1 MKSFN
6 LFGVNL
12 GPFSAHDCPDVHF
25 RPAVVDWVM
34 EGVALLLVVLGW
46 VGVLWQYT
54 TQGGQAD
61 GVYHAGR
68 TGGWQ
73 YVGIG
78 PPVDARVRADGDG
91 CPPACALHPLPCA
104 RECPQCGA
112 AIRVRGAPHV
122 CVVRLLRAFN
132 VCISLLFAVGPW
144 TDHHLWARIACLAAL
159 VLMVLSL
166 VVYYVVAL
174 WLK

>member
-1 MKSFN
+1 MKSFH

-25 RPAVVDWVM
+25 RPAVVDWVV

-46 VGVLWQYT
+46 VGVLWLYS

-61 GVYHAGR
+61 GSLWVSAISSLFVFALMV
-68 TGGWQ
+68 TGARLPVRFIRFPVRVNARNVGQQ
-73 YVGIG
+73 Y
-78 PPVDARVRADGDG
+78 
-91 CPPACALHPLPCA
+91 
-104 RECPQCGA
+104 
-112 AIRVRGAPHV
+112 V

-159 VLMVLSL
+159 VLMALSL

-174 WLK
+174 RLK

>member
-1 MKSFN
+1 MIRMKSFH

-25 RPAVVDWVM
+25 RPAVVDWVV

-46 VGVLWQYT
+46 VGVLWLYS

-61 GVYHAGR
+61 GSLWVSAISSLFVFALMV
-68 TGGWQ
+68 TGARLPVRFIRFPVRVNARNVGQQ
-73 YVGIG
+73 Y
-78 PPVDARVRADGDG
+78 
-91 CPPACALHPLPCA
+91 
-104 RECPQCGA
+104 
-112 AIRVRGAPHV
+112 V

-159 VLMVLSL
+159 VLMALSL
-166 VVYYVVAL
+166 TVYYVVAL
-174 WLK
+174 RLK

>member
-1 MKSFN
+1 MKSFH

-25 RPAVVDWVM
+25 RPAVVDWVV

-61 GVYHAGR
+61 GNLWVSAISSLFVFALMV
-68 TGGWQ
+68 TGARL
-73 YVGIG
+73 
-78 PPVDARVRADGDG
+78 PVRFIRFPVRIDARNVG
-91 CPPACALHPLPCA
+91 
-104 RECPQCGA
+104 QQY
-112 AIRVRGAPHV
+112 V

-144 TDHHLWARIACLAAL
+144 TDHHLWAHIAFLAAL
-159 VLMVLSL
+159 VLMGLSL
-166 VVYYVVAL
+166 AVYYVAAL
-174 WLK
+174 RLK

>member
-25 RPAVVDWVM
+25 RPAVVDWVV

-61 GVYHAGR
+61 GNMWVSALLSTLVFALMV
-68 TGGWQ
+68 TGARLPVRFIRFPVRVNARNVGQQ
-73 YVGIG
+73 Y
-78 PPVDARVRADGDG
+78 
-91 CPPACALHPLPCA
+91 
-104 RECPQCGA
+104 
-112 AIRVRGAPHV
+112 V
-122 CVVRLLRAFN
+122 CVVRLLRAFMSASA
-132 VCISLLFAVGPW
+132 CSLLSAPGPTTICGHASPAW
-144 TDHHLWARIACLAAL
+144 PRWC
-159 VLMVLSL
+159 
-166 VVYYVVAL
+166 
-174 WLK
+174 

>member
-1 MKSFN
+1 MTIMIRMKSFH

-25 RPAVVDWVM
+25 RPAVVDWVV

-46 VGVLWQYT
+46 VGVLWLYS

-61 GVYHAGR
+61 GSLWVSAISSLFVFALMV
-68 TGGWQ
+68 TGARLPVRFIRFPVRVNARNVGQQ
-73 YVGIG
+73 Y
-78 PPVDARVRADGDG
+78 
-91 CPPACALHPLPCA
+91 
-104 RECPQCGA
+104 
-112 AIRVRGAPHV
+112 V

-159 VLMVLSL
+159 VLMALSL
-166 VVYYVVAL
+166 TVYYVVAL
-174 WLK
+174 RLK

>member
-1 MKSFN
+1 MKSFH

-25 RPAVVDWVM
+25 RPAVVDWVV

-46 VGVLWQYT
+46 VGVLWLYS

-61 GVYHAGR
+61 GSLWVSAISSLFVFALMV
-68 TGGWQ
+68 TGARLPVRFIRFPVRVNARNVGQQ
-73 YVGIG
+73 Y
-78 PPVDARVRADGDG
+78 
-91 CPPACALHPLPCA
+91 
-104 RECPQCGA
+104 
-112 AIRVRGAPHV
+112 V

-159 VLMVLSL
+159 VLMALSL
-166 VVYYVVAL
+166 TVYYVVAL
-174 WLK
+174 RLK

>member
-1 MKSFN
+1 MKSFH

-61 GVYHAGR
+61 GNMWVSALLSTLVFALMV
-68 TGGWQ
+68 TGARLPVRFIRFPVRVNVRNVGQQ
-73 YVGIG
+73 Y
-78 PPVDARVRADGDG
+78 
-91 CPPACALHPLPCA
+91 
-104 RECPQCGA
+104 
-112 AIRVRGAPHV
+112 V

-159 VLMVLSL
+159 VLMALSL
-166 VVYYVVAL
+166 AVYYVVAL
-174 WLK
+174 RLK

>member
-1 MKSFN
+1 MKSFH

-25 RPAVVDWVM
+25 RPAVVDWVV

-46 VGVLWQYT
+46 VGVLWLYS

-61 GVYHAGR
+61 GSLWVSAISSLFVFALMV
-68 TGGWQ
+68 TGARLPVRFIRFPVRVNARNVGQQ
-73 YVGIG
+73 Y
-78 PPVDARVRADGDG
+78 
-91 CPPACALHPLPCA
+91 
-104 RECPQCGA
+104 
-112 AIRVRGAPHV
+112 V

-132 VCISLLFAVGPW
+132 VCICLLFAVGPW

-159 VLMVLSL
+159 VLMALSL
-166 VVYYVVAL
+166 AVYYIVAL
-174 WLK
+174 RLK

>member
-54 TQGGQAD
+54 SQGGPGGLVGLTVWRCATPS
-61 GVYHAGR
+61 GW
-68 TGGWQ
+68 TG
-73 YVGIG
+73 
-78 PPVDARVRADGDG
+78 
-91 CPPACALHPLPCA
+91 
-104 RECPQCGA
+104 
-112 AIRVRGAPHV
+112 
-122 CVVRLLRAFN
+122 
-132 VCISLLFAVGPW
+132 S
-144 TDHHLWARIACLAAL
+144 
-159 VLMVLSL
+159 
-166 VVYYVVAL
+166 
-174 WLK
+174 

>member
-1 MKSFN
+1 MTIMIRMKSFH

-25 RPAVVDWVM
+25 RPAVVDWVV

-46 VGVLWQYT
+46 VGVLWLYS

-61 GVYHAGR
+61 GSLWVSAISSLFVFALMV
-68 TGGWQ
+68 TGARLPVRFIRFPVRVNARNVGQQ
-73 YVGIG
+73 Y
-78 PPVDARVRADGDG
+78 
-91 CPPACALHPLPCA
+91 
-104 RECPQCGA
+104 
-112 AIRVRGAPHV
+112 V

-132 VCISLLFAVGPW
+132 VCICLLFAVGPW

-159 VLMVLSL
+159 VLMALSL
-166 VVYYVVAL
+166 AVYYIVAL
-174 WLK
+174 RLK

>member
-6 LFGVNL
+6 LFSVNL

-25 RPAVVDWVM
+25 RPAVVDWVL

-54 TQGGQAD
+54 AQGGQAD
-61 GVYHAGR
+61 GNMWVSAISSLLVFALMV
-68 TGGWQ
+68 TGARLPVRFIRFPVRVNARNVGQQ
-73 YVGIG
+73 Y
-78 PPVDARVRADGDG
+78 
-91 CPPACALHPLPCA
+91 
-104 RECPQCGA
+104 
-112 AIRVRGAPHV
+112 V

-132 VCISLLFAVGPW
+132 VSISLLFAVGPW
-144 TDHHLWARIACLAAL
+144 TDHHLWARIAFLAAL
-159 VLMVLSL
+159 VLMALFL

-174 WLK
+174 RLK

>member
-1 MKSFN
+1 MTIMIRMKSFN

-61 GVYHAGR
+61 GNMDRRMA
-68 TGGWQ
+68 
-73 YVGIG
+73 I
-78 PPVDARVRADGDG
+78 
-91 CPPACALHPLPCA
+91 
-104 RECPQCGA
+104 CGY
-112 AIRVRGAPHV
+112 RPSCRRSCSH
-122 CVVRLLRAFN
+122 
-132 VCISLLFAVGPW
+132 
-144 TDHHLWARIACLAAL
+144 
-159 VLMVLSL
+159 
-166 VVYYVVAL
+166 
-174 WLK
+174 